1 MDIIIF
7 SLINLIIQDDFFNI
21 FFVNL
26 VYLNNSSK
34 VLEDLIENTK
44 HNIQY
49 TIMLYIYIYKVLGD
63 LIDGQD
69 Y

>member
-7 SLINLIIQDDFFNI
+7 SLINLIIQDDFFSI

-49 TIMLYIYIYKVLGD
+49 TIMLYIYIKF
-63 LIDGQD
+63 
-69 Y
+69 

>member
-7 SLINLIIQDDFFNI
+7 SLINLIIQDDFFSI

-49 TIMLYIYIYKVLGD
+49 TIMLYIYIYIYIYIKF
-63 LIDGQD
+63 
-69 Y
+69 

>member
-7 SLINLIIQDDFFNI
+7 SLINLIIQDDFFSI

-49 TIMLYIYIYKVLGD
+49 TIMLYIYI
-63 LIDGQD
+63 
-69 Y
+69 

>member
-7 SLINLIIQDDFFNI
+7 SLINLIIQDDFFSI

-49 TIMLYIYIYKVLGD
+49 TIMLYIYIY
-63 LIDGQD
+63 I
-69 Y
+69 